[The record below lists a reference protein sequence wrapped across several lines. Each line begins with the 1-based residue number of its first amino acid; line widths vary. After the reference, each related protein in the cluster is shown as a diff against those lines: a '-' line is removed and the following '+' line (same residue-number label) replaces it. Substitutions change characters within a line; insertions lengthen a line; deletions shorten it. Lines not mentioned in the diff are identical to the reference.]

1 MSPVC
6 FAYIYV
12 NIKPLQSFET
22 QWYCEERRFGCL
34 SILPLMQIQVP
45 LDLKMSAYLK
55 SKMLPDRCF
64 IFLFLWSQK
73 VCGIYYWN
81 CVIREFCLA
90 LWLPTVLGAQVHYN
104 PVSCSF
110 WCQLKGPFYTS
121 FLINQHRD
129 YISFQ
134 SMPCNSIP
142 DDFLPIYHDR
152 IHQGFHF
159 KALDIGC
166 NLQHF
171 LLGHRPF
178 LGLHEEAISYKVM

>member
-1 MSPVC
+1 MFYFFISL
-6 FAYIYV
+6 IT
-12 NIKPLQSFET
+12 K
-22 QWYCEERRFGCL
+22 CL
-34 SILPLMQIQVP
+34 WHIL
-45 LDLKMSAYLK
+45 LKLCNQRV
-55 SKMLPDRCF
+55 L
-64 IFLFLWSQK
+64 
-73 VCGIYYWN
+73 
-81 CVIREFCLA
+81 LA
-90 LWLPTVLGAQVHYN
+90 LWLPTVLGARVHYN

-129 YISFQ
+129 CISFQ

-178 LGLHEEAISYKVM
+178 LGLHEEAIRYKVM